1 MHFKTQT
8 APYFYPL
15 QSLCMPDFVE
25 DYRNTIVQI
34 ATPYS
39 TGTGF
44 FLRDRGLI
52 VTNHHVVEGNRIVVV
67 EGAMFKKQLARVRYI
82 DAKYDLAFLDA
93 PKNGTELPEL
103 RLGTAKILRERDTVT
118 AIGHPFGLKFSLKSG
133 IVSNTAELMNGIP
146 YLHIDA
152 ALNPG
157 NSGGPLVDKDGE
169 VVGINTF
176 VMRDGDNTGFSLP
189 VRFLEETL
197 EQFNEVHSEDACRC
211 TGCLNILTQETV
223 ENKLCTHCG
232 HKVQLPSSV
241 EEYVPSGAAK
251 TIENILSAI
260 GQDVMLSRS
269 GPNAWEIRQGSAT
282 IMLSYHDKSGLLSAD
297 AILCELPKK
306 DIKPLYEYLLR
317 ENYSNEALSFSVQ
330 EQDIVLSLL
339 IFDRYLNEETG
350 QALLQN
356 LFEKADFYDNILVE
370 QFGASWKQE

>member
-1 MHFKTQT
+1 MQFLYG
-8 APYFYPL
+8 AAYLRPL
-15 QSLCMPDFVE
+15 DSYRMPDFVE
-25 DYRNTIVQI
+25 DYRHTIVQI

-44 FLRDRGLI
+44 FLREKGLI
-52 VTNHHVVEGNRIVVV
+52 VTNHHVVEGNRTVVI
-67 EGAMFKKQLARVRYI
+67 EGALFKKQLARVRYI

-93 PKNGTELPEL
+93 PQNGPELPVI
-103 RLGTAKILRERDTVT
+103 RLGTSKVLRERDAVT

-133 IVSNTAELMNGIP
+133 IVSNTSELMNGIP

-157 NSGGPLVDKDGE
+157 NSGGPLVDMEGE

-176 VMRDGDNTGFSLP
+176 VIRDGDNTGFSLP
-189 VRFLEETL
+189 VRFLQETL
-197 EQFNEVHSEDACRC
+197 EQFAEINSDDACRC
-211 TGCLNILTQETV
+211 TACMNILTLETV

-232 HKVQLPSSV
+232 HKVELPSMID
-241 EEYVPSGAAK
+241 EYIPSGTAK
-251 TIENILSAI
+251 TLENLINSI
-260 GQDVMLSRS
+260 GHDVLLSRS
-269 GPNAWEIRQGSAT
+269 GPNAWEIKQGSAT
-282 IMLSYHDKSGLLSAD
+282 IIITYHDKSGLISAD

-317 ENYSNEALSFSVQ
+317 ENYNNEALTLSVH

-350 QALLQN
+350 KAMLRN
-356 LFEKADFYDNILVE
+356 LFEKADF
-370 QFGASWKQE
+370 

>member
-1 MHFKTQT
+1 
-8 APYFYPL
+8 
-15 QSLCMPDFVE
+15 MPDFVE
-25 DYRNTIVQI
+25 DYRHTIVQI

-44 FLRDRGLI
+44 FLRDKGLI
-52 VTNHHVVEGNRIVVV
+52 VTNHHVVKGSRTVVI

-93 PKNGTELPEL
+93 PQNGAELPEI
-103 RLGTAKILRERDTVT
+103 RLGISKTLRERDAVT

-133 IVSNTAELMNGIP
+133 IVSNTSELMNGIP

-157 NSGGPLVDKDGE
+157 NSGGPLVDMEGE

-176 VMRDGDNTGFSLP
+176 VIRDGDNTGFSLP
-189 VRFLEETL
+189 VRFLQETL
-197 EQFNEVHSEDACRC
+197 EQFAEVNSDDASRC
-211 TGCLNILTQETV
+211 TACMNILTLETV
-223 ENKLCTHCG
+223 ENKHCSHCG
-232 HKVQLPSSV
+232 QKVELPSMV
-241 EEYVPSGAAK
+241 EEYVPSGTAK
-251 TIENILSAI
+251 TLENLINAI
-260 GQDVMLSRS
+260 GHDVMLSRS
-269 GPNAWEIRQGSAT
+269 GPNAWEIKQGSAT
-282 IMLSYHDKSGLLSAD
+282 IIITYHDKSGLISAD

-317 ENYSNEALSFSVQ
+317 ENYRNEALTLSVH

-350 QALLQN
+350 KAMLRN
-356 LFEKADFYDNILVE
+356 LFEQADFYDNKLVE
-370 QFGASWKQE
+370 EYGATWKAE

>member
-1 MHFKTQT
+1 
-8 APYFYPL
+8 
-15 QSLCMPDFVE
+15 MPDFVE

-52 VTNHHVVEGNRIVVV
+52 VTNYHVVEGNRTVVI
-67 EGAMFKKQLARVRYI
+67 EGARFKKQLARVQFI
-82 DAKYDLAFLDA
+82 DSKYDLAFLDA
-93 PKNGTELPEL
+93 PINGKDLPEI
-103 RLGTAKILRERDTVT
+103 RLGTAKTLRERDAVT

-157 NSGGPLVDKDGE
+157 NSGGPLVDTDGE

-176 VMRDGDNTGFSLP
+176 VIKNGDNTGFSLP

-197 EQFNEVHSEDACRC
+197 SQFVAASSDNASRC
-211 TGCLNILTQETV
+211 IACLNILTHATIY
-223 ENKLCTHCG
+223 NKHCAHCG
-232 HKVQLPSSV
+232 QKAELPSTV
-241 EEYVPSGAAK
+241 EEYMPSGTAK
-251 TIENILSAI
+251 TIEALISNI
-260 GQDVMLSRS
+260 GHDVMLSRS
-269 GPNAWEIRQGSAT
+269 GPNAWEIKHGSAT
-282 IMLSYHDKSGLLSAD
+282 IIITYHDKTGLLSAD
-297 AILCELPKK
+297 ALLCELPQK

-317 ENYSNEALSFSVQ
+317 ENHTNEGLSLSVH

-350 QALLQN
+350 QALLSN
-356 LFEKADFYDNILVE
+356 LFEKADFYDNKLVE
-370 QFGASWKQE
+370 EFGASWKPE